1 MDFTGFFE
9 TIKINE
15 GISLITLH
23 SVSNNANVRN
33 LIFDAIRGADV
44 NLDMICQTPNL
55 GGGITV
61 SLTMPDGQSAKAL
74 AALAGIKDRLNPA
87 GTTVSPQ
94 NASVAF
100 HSSRMVET
108 PGVAAHIFAEFSK
121 AGIEAAL
128 ITTSDV
134 SVSILVP
141 KADASTAAALAE
153 KMRG

>member
-1 MDFTGFFE
+1 MDFRGFFE
-9 TIKINE
+9 AVKVTE

-23 SVSNNANVRN
+23 SVGNDAGVRN
-33 LIFDAIRGADV
+33 LIFDAICAAGV

-61 SLTMPDGQSAKAL
+61 SLTMPDDQAAKAL
-74 AALAGIKDRLNPA
+74 GALAGIKDRLSPA

-100 HSSRMVET
+100 HSGRMVET
-108 PGVAAHIFAEFSK
+108 PGVAAYIFDEFSR

-141 KADASTAAALAE
+141 KADAPAALPLAE
-153 KMRG
+153 RMRG